1 MDLHAPTSIRD
12 AALNAASRRAD
23 DPKSRIAVILD
34 VDGVLLRSPH
44 ERAWRDALAGFAD
57 PVRFTP
63 ALYRSEVA
71 GKPRLDGALA
81 ALLVLGVPDAS
92 ERTADYA
99 ARKQTRL
106 EALIAEGRVEA
117 FPDALRLV
125 LALRTRGISM
135 AAASSSRN
143 ATAMMREIRL
153 DDGQTLLDVLTV
165 DVSGRPVSR
174 GKPDPDLFLV
184 AAEALKAR
192 PCHCVV
198 IEDAVVGIAAA
209 RRGGMRVIGLA
220 RSGEADQLASAGAD
234 LVIESLDEIDV
245 ESLANGQLQRRPA

>member
-1 MDLHAPTSIRD
+1 
-12 AALNAASRRAD
+12 
-23 DPKSRIAVILD
+23 
-34 VDGVLLRSPH
+34 
-44 ERAWRDALAGFAD
+44 
-57 PVRFTP
+57 
-63 ALYRSEVA
+63 
-71 GKPRLDGALA
+71 
-81 ALLVLGVPDAS
+81 
-92 ERTADYA
+92 
-99 ARKQTRL
+99 
-106 EALIAEGRVEA
+106 
-117 FPDALRLV
+117 
-125 LALRTRGISM
+125 
-135 AAASSSRN
+135 
-143 ATAMMREIRL
+143 MMREIRL